1 MSDENLKRKPNHDLE
16 LDALRDEQVENLP
29 ENPSSDFP
37 NPLPRTRP
45 VTRAAKPTRHRPSRE
60 PRHAMA
66 NQPADE
72 RINNF
77 NEVAL
82 GYTMEQ
88 AKAEAQR
95 CLQCKN
101 APCEAGCPVEV
112 RIHDFIG
119 AIIEDNLP
127 AAVELLKQRNA
138 LPAVCGRVCPQETQC
153 EIKCVL
159 ARRGEPVAIG
169 RLERF
174 LADWDR
180 ARPVHQ
186 RNKTKLQ
193 PCMHKR
199 VAVIGSGPAGLAC
212 AGELSLRGYYVEV
225 FESLHAPG
233 GVLAYGIPEFR
244 LPNYI
249 LDDEIEALSKARVT
263 FHMNAP
269 IGSVASCEELL
280 DEGFAAGFVGIGAGL
295 PKFMEVPGENLN
307 GVYSANEF
315 LTRVNLMHAYEFPKW
330 DTPVQR
336 GRKVV
341 VVGGG
346 NVAMDAARTALRLGA
361 EEVTLA
367 YRRTQAEMPARDEE
381 IEHAIEEGV
390 KLLELAAPLEVVGED
405 GWVTGL
411 KLQKMELGRADASG
425 RRRPVPV
432 VIDGQAEEYVHP
444 CDTVVSAIGTS
455 AHPHMREVAD
465 IETNEWGYIAVGE
478 DGLTSNPRIFA
489 GGDIVT
495 GSATVIEAMGAGK
508 SAAIAISEM
517 LEGSCDLSDRR

>member
-1 MSDENLKRKPNHDLE
+1 
-16 LDALRDEQVENLP
+16 
-29 ENPSSDFP
+29 
-37 NPLPRTRP
+37 
-45 VTRAAKPTRHRPSRE
+45 
-60 PRHAMA
+60 MA
-66 NQPADE
+66 NQPAE
-72 RINNF
+72 QRIENF
-77 NEVAL
+77 KEVAL
-82 GYTMEQ
+82 GYTLEQ
-88 AKAEAQR
+88 ARAEAQR

-101 APCEAGCPVEV
+101 APCESGCPVEV
-112 RIHDFIG
+112 RIKDFIA
-119 AIIEDNLP
+119 AIIDDDLP
-127 AAVELLKQRNA
+127 LAIALLKERNA

-180 ARPVHQ
+180 TRPVNE
-186 RNKTKLQ
+186 RNMTKLQ
-193 PCMHKR
+193 SCKHKR
-199 VAVIGSGPAGLAC
+199 IAVVGSGPASLAC

-249 LDDEIEALSKARVT
+249 LEDEVEALRKARVT

-269 IGSVASCEELL
+269 VGALVSCEELL
-280 DEGFAAGFVGIGAGL
+280 EEGFAAVFIGVGAGL
-295 PKFMEVPGENLN
+295 PRFMEVPGENLN

-315 LTRVNLMHAYEFPKW
+315 LTRVNLMRAHEFPTW

-390 KLLELAAPLEVVGED
+390 KLLELAAPLELVGEN

-411 KLQKMELGRADASG
+411 RLQKMQLGRADASG
-425 RRRPVPV
+425 RRRPIPLE
-432 VIDGQAEEYVHP
+432 GEEYVHT
-444 CDTVVSAIGTS
+444 CDTVISAIGTS
-455 AHPHMREVAD
+455 AHPHLRELAD
-465 IETNEWGYIAVGE
+465 VEVNEWGYLTVGE
-478 DGLTSNPRIFA
+478 DGQTSNPRIFA

-495 GSATVIEAMGAGK
+495 GAATVIEAMGAGK
-508 SAAIAISEM
+508 SAAIAIDE
-517 LEGSCDLSDRR
+517 LLSTPDARSLH